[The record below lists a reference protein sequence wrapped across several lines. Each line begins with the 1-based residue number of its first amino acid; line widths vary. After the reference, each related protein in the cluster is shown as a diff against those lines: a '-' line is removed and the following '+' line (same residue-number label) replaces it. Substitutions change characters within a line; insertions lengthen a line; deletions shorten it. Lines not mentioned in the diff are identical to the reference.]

1 MKIAIYGVSRS
12 GKNFMIEKLV
22 KQLGN
27 NAFHLNGSLTLNKMA
42 ANRFNCSFKELCERE
57 KSYLRKEFTRII
69 DSKDAQYKYVFVD
82 GHYAFMDTDE
92 YKVVFTSE
100 DKFIYDAFFYL
111 DTPSNMIIQFFR
123 NSKGDKKN
131 TLITEREIEK
141 WKQFEINEMS
151 ELCKQ
156 VNKDF
161 IILNNEVNIS
171 IEFLKKYI
179 TDKGDE
185 DKRTRKQ
192 N

>member
-12 GKNFMIEKLV
+12 GKNFMIEKLI

-27 NAFHLNGSLTLNKMA
+27 NAFHLNGSFTLKEMA
-42 ANRFNCSFKELCERE
+42 ENRFNCPFKELGERE
-57 KSYLRKEFTRII
+57 KSCLRKEFTRII

-82 GHYAFMDTDE
+82 GHYAFMDKDE

-111 DTPSNMIIQFFR
+111 DTPSNKIIEFSR
-123 NSKGDKKN
+123 NSKGEKKN

-141 WKQFEINEMS
+141 WKQFEIKKMS
-151 ELCKQ
+151 ELCDQ

-171 IEFLKKYI
+171 IKFLKTYI

>member
-12 GKNFMIEKLV
+12 GKNFMIEKLI

-42 ANRFNCSFKELCERE
+42 ANRFNCSFKELGERE

-69 DSKDAQYKYVFVD
+69 DSKNEQYKYVFVD
-82 GHYAFMDTDE
+82 GHYAFMDRDE
-92 YKVVFTSE
+92 YKVVFTLE

-111 DTPSNMIIQFFR
+111 DTPSNKIIEFSR
-123 NSKGDKKN
+123 NSKGQKKN

-141 WKQFEINEMS
+141 WKQFEIKEMS

-156 VNKDF
+156 VNKDL

-171 IEFLKKYI
+171 IEFLKTYI

-185 DKRTRKQ
+185 DKRTGKQ

>member
-42 ANRFNCSFKELCERE
+42 ANRFNCPFKELGDRE

-69 DSKDAQYKYVFVD
+69 DSKDAQYEYVFVD
-82 GHYAFMDTDE
+82 GHYAFMDKDE

-111 DTPSNMIIQFFR
+111 DTPSNMIIEFSR
-123 NSKGDKKN
+123 NSIGEKKN
-131 TLITEREIEK
+131 ILITEREIEK
-141 WKQFEINEMS
+141 WKQFEIKEMS

-156 VNKDF
+156 VNKDL

-171 IEFLKKYI
+171 IEFLKTYI

>member
-42 ANRFNCSFKELCERE
+42 ANRFNCSFIELGERE

-69 DSKDAQYKYVFVD
+69 DSKDTQYKYVFVD
-82 GHYAFMDTDE
+82 GHYAFMDKDE

-111 DTPSNMIIQFFR
+111 DTPSNMIIEFSR
-123 NSKGDKKN
+123 NSIGEKKN

-141 WKQFEINEMS
+141 WKQFEIKEMS

-156 VNKDF
+156 VNKDL

-171 IEFLKKYI
+171 IEFLKTYI

-185 DKRTRKQ
+185 DKRTGKQ

>member
-1 MKIAIYGVSRS
+1 
-12 GKNFMIEKLV
+12 
-22 KQLGN
+22 
-27 NAFHLNGSLTLNKMA
+27 
-42 ANRFNCSFKELCERE
+42 
-57 KSYLRKEFTRII
+57 
-69 DSKDAQYKYVFVD
+69 
-82 GHYAFMDTDE
+82 MDKDE

-123 NSKGDKKN
+123 DSTGEKKN

-141 WKQFEINEMS
+141 WKQFEIKEMS
-151 ELCKQ
+151 ELCDQ

-179 TDKGDE
+179 TDKG
-185 DKRTRKQ
+185 
-192 N
+192 NG